1 MAGGGLHCTA
11 ALQLAGG
18 GFDAQAFDGAGTMD
32 ELRSVPAVPARLENA
47 DRWSAYI
54 DPSMGS
60 IRNLAG
66 MHPRLDKQAGLLAGL
81 ESIKAQDFQQAP
93 CALQTPPEV
102 SVATS
107 GHSTQAAN
115 SESGQLRQ
123 SGDGAAL
130 NIGSSFTNP
139 KEFLLAVKQRP

>member
-1 MAGGGLHCTA
+1 
-11 ALQLAGG
+11 
-18 GFDAQAFDGAGTMD
+18 
-32 ELRSVPAVPARLENA
+32 
-47 DRWSAYI
+47 
-54 DPSMGS
+54 
-60 IRNLAG
+60 

-102 SVATS
+102 SVATA

-139 KEFLLAVKQRP
+139 KDFLLAVKQRP